1 MKNTNMYGKFCVLL
15 FIAFLSGC
23 TDVID
28 VKVPNAGARLVVD
41 ASIKWQKGTMG
52 ETQTINLR
60 ESTAFF
66 DKNRDIP
73 ATGASVT
80 VTKDNDGTV
89 FVFADQH
96 DGSYTAT
103 DFVPELNSS
112 YTLMILYKGKSYT
125 ATETLVA
132 APDINRVE
140 QAVEGSDGDTE
151 IVLQVF
157 FDDPANVTNHYLG
170 EFTSSGLP
178 VPSLAVISDKF
189 SDGNENYIESD
200 NENYAAGINVAVDV
214 YGISERY
221 YDYLNIL
228 IQQYGG
234 DEAGPFPTIPVP
246 LKGNCKNVNDPNEE
260 VLGYFRLGEFDATSY
275 TIN

>member
-28 VKVPNAGARLVVD
+28 VKVPNVGARLVVD
-41 ASIKWQKGTMG
+41 ASIKWQKGTIG

-73 ATGASVT
+73 VTGASVT

-112 YTLMILYKGKSYT
+112 YTLMILHKGKSYT